1 MWNAINSLRTAR
13 RGALRARAWS
23 VRQLSFNKER
33 LEFDVTS
40 DESERPEIF
49 DDWGSDLD
57 VTAGRIDR
65 IRRERKVDE
74 TGAAT
79 GRGKRKRAQVVA
91 KIREGDGEITVNGRP
106 HVEYFQDWGHR
117 SQLLIPF
124 EVLNLEGKF
133 DVELEVKGGGPT
145 GQSEAAKIAISK
157 ALQNFEPNHRT
168 KLKREFLL
176 STDVRRVQPK
186 KWGKTK
192 ARRAWQWV
200 KR

>member
-1 MWNAINSLRTAR
+1 MVGAIRNCDY
-13 RGALRARAWS
+13 
-23 VRQLSFNKER
+23 Q
-33 LEFDVTS
+33 
-40 DESERPEIF
+40 
-49 DDWGSDLD
+49 

-74 TGAAT
+74 TGAAM
-79 GRGKRKRAQVVA
+79 GKGKRKRAQVVA
-91 KIREGDGEITVNGRP
+91 KIREGDGEITVNGKP

-117 SQLLIPF
+117 AQLLVPF

-133 DVELEVKGGGPT
+133 DVELEIKGGGPT
-145 GQSEAAKIAISK
+145 GQSEAAKLAISK